1 MFKEGGLNDAT
12 DQLYSYTFF
21 QRILKF
27 QEKRLTLTEM
37 VEWKLQE
44 CNLQNYSILQIYCL

>member
-12 DQLYSYTFF
+12 DQLYSHTFF